1 LAQYREVE
9 AFASFGSE
17 LDEATQF
24 TLRRGARIVE
34 VLNQDP
40 YNPLTL
46 DHELILIY
54 SVIQGYLDNIP
65 VDKVSKFKDLLAE
78 TIVDPKYQVSAILEE
93 ISLND
98 SAIREALYDVL
109 IKVIIKKLV

>member
-1 LAQYREVE
+1 MAQYREVE

-46 DHELILIY
+46 EH
-54 SVIQGYLDNIP
+54 
-65 VDKVSKFKDLLAE
+65 
-78 TIVDPKYQVSAILEE
+78 
-93 ISLND
+93 
-98 SAIREALYDVL
+98 
-109 IKVIIKKLV
+109 